1 MKKTILLS
9 SILAVGAAFAVTVDS
24 TEIGVL
30 GIDKP
35 TANADLIA
43 VPFEGY
49 DAANITV
56 ADMVNTAELE
66 VDTELYV
73 PNASGKYDVWKLNSD
88 KEWTKFSENVVIGN
102 GGATAGSTPDAAAV
116 TTTRGSAFWLKP
128 PSAGAAV
135 GTCYL
140 LGKPVSGTGSS
151 ALESGKWN
159 LVGNTSGEA
168 KTVPA
173 GTEGEKV
180 CVPTAAG
187 GLDTYTYRAK
197 AQPSGGW
204 AKEGSRTAVAVTIQ
218 SGQGFWYLSKGTASI
233 AW

>member
-66 VDTELYV
+66 VGTELYV
-73 PNASGKYDVWKLNSD
+73 PNASGKYDVWTLGSD
-88 KEWTKFSENVVIGN
+88 RKWTNTVNNGVIGN
-102 GGATAGSTPDAAAV
+102 GGATEGSGPDAAAV

-159 LVGNTSGEA
+159 LVGNTAGVTNA
-168 KTVPA
+168 VPV
-173 GTEGEKV
+173 GMEGEKV
-180 CVPTAAG
+180 CVPNAAG
-187 GLDTYTYRAK
+187 GLTTYTVRNNGWLNGRT
-197 AQPSGGW
+197 SGC
-204 AKEGSRTAVAVTIQ
+204 TVAIPP
-218 SGQGFWYLSKGTASI
+218 GQGFWYLSKGTSSI
-233 AW
+233 SWGND